1 MRAGW
6 RFDWLRPLALAM
18 PLGLLACGSLIGLS
32 ELEKVDCAVNCD
44 EARAGSGAGGTG
56 TGSGPGVAGAG
67 SSASGASNTTHG
79 GVAGMAAGG
88 TAVSAGSPNGGS
100 GGSASGGT
108 AGSGGGSGPG
118 PTACPGGPEPPLA
131 WTEHWFEHSEK
142 LTRVH
147 YDDCIAV
154 YFDGDTSMAAKD
166 WLVPFLNKAWTY
178 SLATYGQMG
187 TERIYVV
194 VHQGKYQGGHS
205 STFIEASHDNRAV
218 IDMGAD
224 EWIDGEYDLPAHLL
238 SFLVDS
244 QGAHTKFGAP
254 MGGDYD
260 NAGFPLIYKYDL
272 YLALGLDSV
281 AADAFSDFNA
291 IKNGNPYDD
300 TFWFR
305 DWFYPVWRDH
315 GHAKLFANYESLLE
329 KYFPA
334 GADHWMPDMN
344 YGQYFH
350 FMSGAAG
357 VDLVPAARQAFVWHP
372 DFDDEVAAAKVDFPD
387 IEY

>member
-6 RFDWLRPLALAM
+6 RLEWLRALSLAA
-18 PLGLLACGSLIGLS
+18 PLGLLACGSLIGLG
-32 ELEKVDCAVNCD
+32 ELEKVDCAVSCD
-44 EARAGSGAGGTG
+44 DTRAGSATGGTG
-56 TGSGPGVAGAG
+56 TGPSAAGTSPSAAGA
-67 SSASGASNTTHG
+67 STTAHG
-79 GVAGMAAGG
+79 GVAGTAAGG
-88 TAVSAGSPNGGS
+88 TAASA
-100 GGSASGGT
+100 GSASGGSDN
-108 AGSGGGSGPG
+108 AGSASGGSAGTGPVVTG
-118 PTACPGGPEPPLA
+118 CPGGPEPALE
-131 WTEHWFEHSEK
+131 WTEHWDEHDQV

-154 YFDGDTSMAAKD
+154 YFDADTGMAAKD

-187 TERIYVV
+187 SERIYVV
-194 VHQGKYQGGHS
+194 VHQGKYYGGHS
-205 STFIEASHDNRAV
+205 STFVEASHDNHAV
-218 IDMGAD
+218 IDMGLD
-224 EWIDGEYDLPAHLL
+224 EWVPGDYDLPAHLL
-238 SFLVDS
+238 AFLVDT

-272 YLALGLDSV
+272 YLALGLDAV
-281 AADAFSDFNA
+281 AADAFTDFNA
-291 IKNGNPYDD
+291 IKNGNPYAN

-315 GHAKLFANYESLLE
+315 GHAKLFANYETLLE
-329 KYFPA
+329 KHFPV
-334 GADHWMPDMN
+334 GADHWMPEMN

-387 IEY
+387 IKY

>member
-1 MRAGW
+1 MRVGA
-6 RFDWLRPLALAM
+6 RFELLRRLTLAAS
-18 PLGLLACGSLIGLS
+18 LGLSACGSLIGLG
-32 ELEKVDCAVNCD
+32 ELEKVDCAVACD
-44 EARAGSGAGGTG
+44 DARAGSGAGGTG
-56 TGSGPGVAGAG
+56 TASTGGTSPAVAGAG
-67 SSASGASNTTHG
+67 NTTRG
-79 GVAGMAAGG
+79 GAAGTASGG
-88 TAVSAGSPNGGS
+88 TAALAGALNAGSGGAS
-100 GGSASGGT
+100 SAGSASGG
-108 AGSGGGSGPG
+108 GGGEAPVSG
-118 PTACPGGPEPPLA
+118 CPGGPEPALS
-131 WTEHWFEHSEK
+131 WTEHWDEHSEQ

-154 YFDGDTSMAAKD
+154 YFDDDTSMAAKD
-166 WLVPFLNKAWTY
+166 WLVPFLNQAWSY

-187 TERIYVV
+187 SERIYVV
-194 VHQGKYQGGHS
+194 VHQGKYYGGHS
-205 STFIEASHDNRAV
+205 STFMEASHDNHAV
-218 IDMGAD
+218 IDMGLD
-224 EWIDGEYDLPAHLL
+224 EWIDGDYDLPAHLL
-238 SFLVDS
+238 AFLVDS

-254 MGGDYD
+254 MSGNYD

-272 YLALGLDSV
+272 YLALGLD
-281 AADAFSDFNA
+281 AAAASAFTDFNS
-291 IKNGNPYDD
+291 IKNGNPYAN

-315 GHAKLFANYESLLE
+315 GHAQVFANYERLLE

>member
-1 MRAGW
+1 LRAGS
-6 RFDWLRPLALAM
+6 RFELGRVLALAA
-18 PLGLLACGSLIGLS
+18 PLGLFACGNLIGLGD
-32 ELEKVDCAVNCD
+32 LEKADCVVDCSSAHAGASAAGTGTAGATSPAAAGAGNTPNGGV
-44 EARAGSGAGGTG
+44 ATSLAGSAPLAGSLNGGTSAIAGTETGGAGGEPPVEVG
-56 TGSGPGVAGAG
+56 
-67 SSASGASNTTHG
+67 
-79 GVAGMAAGG
+79 
-88 TAVSAGSPNGGS
+88 
-100 GGSASGGT
+100 
-108 AGSGGGSGPG
+108 
-118 PTACPGGPEPPLA
+118 CPGGPEPALT
-131 WTEHWFEHSEK
+131 WTEHWFEHNQE

-166 WLVPFLNKAWTY
+166 WLVPFLNKAWAY

-187 TERIYVV
+187 SERVYVI
-194 VHQGKYQGGHS
+194 VHQGKFLGGHS
-205 STFIEASHDNRAV
+205 STFAEASHDNHAV
-218 IDMGAD
+218 IDMGSD
-224 EWIDGEYDLPAHLL
+224 DWVDGEYDLPAHLL

-254 MGGDYD
+254 MGWQYD

-272 YLALGLDSV
+272 YLALGLNDV
-281 AADAFSDFNA
+281 AADAFTDFNA
-291 IKNGNPYDD
+291 IKNGSPYAN

-315 GHAKLFANYESLLE
+315 GHAKLFANYETLLE
-329 KYFPA
+329 KHFPV

-357 VDLVPAARQAFVWHP
+357 VDLLPAARQAFVWHP
-372 DFDDEVAAAKVDFPD
+372 DFDDEVAAAKADFPD
-387 IEY
+387 IKY

>member
-1 MRAGW
+1 MRADW
-6 RFDWLRPLALAM
+6 RFEWWRVLSLVA
-18 PLGLLACGSLIGLS
+18 PLGLLACGSLIGLGD
-32 ELEKVDCAVNCD
+32 LEKVDCAVACD
-44 EARAGSGAGGTG
+44 DARAGSATGGTG
-56 TGSGPGVAGAG
+56 TGTGVAGTGFSAAG
-67 SSASGASNTTHG
+67 AGNATHG
-79 GVAGMAAGG
+79 GVAGQGAGG
-88 TAVSAGSPNGGS
+88 TAASVAGSLNGGTAGS
-100 GGSASGGT
+100 AGSASGG
-108 AGSGGGSGPG
+108 ASGGGTGPG
-118 PTACPGGPEPPLA
+118 STACPGGPEPALT
-131 WTEHWFEHSEK
+131 WTEHWFEHDQK

-166 WLVPFLNKAWTY
+166 WLVPFLNEAWTY

-194 VHQGKYQGGHS
+194 VHQGKFQGGHS
-205 STFIEASHDNRAV
+205 STFVEASHDNHAV

-224 EWIDGEYDLPAHLL
+224 EWIDGDFDLPAHLL
-238 SFLVDS
+238 SFLVET

-254 MGGDYD
+254 MGGEYD

-272 YLALGLDSV
+272 YLALGLDGA
-281 AADAFSDFNA
+281 AADAFTDFNT
-291 IKNGNPYDD
+291 IKNGNPYAN

-329 KYFPA
+329 KYFPV
-334 GADHWMPDMN
+334 GADLWMPEMN

-357 VDLVPAARQAFVWHP
+357 VDLVPEARKAFVWHP

-387 IEY
+387 IKY